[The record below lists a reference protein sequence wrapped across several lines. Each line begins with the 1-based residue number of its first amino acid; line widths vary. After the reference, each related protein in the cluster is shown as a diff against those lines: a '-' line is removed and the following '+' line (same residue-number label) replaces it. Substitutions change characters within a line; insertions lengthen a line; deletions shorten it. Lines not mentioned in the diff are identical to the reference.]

1 MKLIKNLSAL
11 ACVLAVLAAPAM
23 ALADDKA
30 TDAKKDTKT
39 CCEKAKADGKECTHK
54 CCVAAKADGK
64 VCEKCNPP
72 KDKDKNAAAPKPASP
87 K

>member
-11 ACVLAVLAAPAM
+11 ACALAILAAPAM

-30 TDAKKDTKT
+30 PDAKKEDKKT
-39 CCEKAKADGKECTHK
+39 CCEKAKADGKECSHK

-64 VCEKCNPP
+64 TCEKCNPP
-72 KDKDKNAAAPKPASP
+72 KDKKDDKAKPADP